1 MERRPENST
10 IDPAVFYISVAISVL
25 FVLWG
30 IFFTESLASVAKTV
44 LDYLILSFGWV
55 FTLATFGFLV
65 FVLYLAFS
73 HYGRI
78 RLGQDDDRPEFS
90 TAVWIAMM
98 FSAGMGIGLMFFGV
112 AEPVSHLA
120 NPPQG
125 MAEAGSK
132 EAARLAMQYSYFH
145 WALHPWATY
154 AVVGLAIAYFTFRKG
169 RRNLISSA
177 FYPILGDRVEGPI
190 GKAIDILAIF
200 ATLFGSA
207 TSLGLGALQIN
218 GGLNYL
224 WGFPNSTSIA
234 ILIIVVITALFTIS
248 AVTGV
253 HRGIKYLSEINMVLA
268 AILILFLLVVGPT
281 LFIFN
286 TFTESLGAYISN
298 LVPMSFTTAAFGD
311 AEWLATYTLFYWAWW
326 ISWTPFVG
334 TFIARISKGR
344 TIREFVL
351 GVLLVPSAVSF
362 IWFAVMG
369 GTAID
374 LDFCG
379 VEIAAG
385 AAIDPANAL
394 FDTLN
399 EFPLAAVMSLLAV
412 ILVALFF
419 ISGADAAAV
428 VMAMLSSRGALRP
441 RTALLVLWGVLTG
454 AAAAI
459 LLLVGGNDAL
469 QSLQQAAIVAAAP
482 FLIVMMGICWS
493 ILKELRAEAPAVAP
507 EPEMAAIRLPG
518 TPAPQQTS
526 PIDPESRS

>member
-10 IDPAVFYISVAISVL
+10 IDPAVFYISVAISVV

-30 IFFTESLASVAKTV
+30 IFFTESLASVAKMV
-44 LDYLILSFGWV
+44 LDYLILTFGWV

-65 FVLYLAFS
+65 FVLYLTFS

-169 RRNLISSA
+169 KRNLISSA

-190 GKAIDILAIF
+190 GKAIDNLAIF

-207 TSLGLGALQIN
+207 TSLGSGALQIN

-298 LVPMSFTTAAFGD
+298 LVPMSFRTAAFGD
-311 AEWLATYTLFYWAWW
+311 AEWLATYTIFYWAWW

-351 GVLLVPSAVSF
+351 GVLLVPSA
-362 IWFAVMG
+362 FAG
-369 GTAID
+369 SI
-374 LDFCG
+374 
-379 VEIAAG
+379 
-385 AAIDPANAL
+385 AL

-507 EPEMAAIRLPG
+507 EPEMAPSRLPG

>member
-44 LDYLILSFGWV
+44 LDYLILTFGWV

-298 LVPMSFTTAAFGD
+298 LVPMSFATAAFGD
-311 AEWLATYTLFYWAWW
+311 AEWLATYTIFYWAWW

-374 LDFCG
+374 LDFSG
-379 VEIAAG
+379 GEIAAA